1 MGSIVNQALSSY
13 SDNALPVYRIFS
25 GRAINGGQSINV
37 WDAVYRPPFK
47 SKYFPKTASFDSSSF
62 PETYSLDIIREH
74 VASLLTDVWNVEF
87 PDERS
92 SRMNDE
98 EINIVASLN
107 PWNS

>member
-1 MGSIVNQALSSY
+1 MCHQA
-13 SDNALPVYRIFS
+13 
-25 GRAINGGQSINV
+25 Q
-37 WDAVYRPPFK
+37 K
-47 SKYFPKTASFDSSSF
+47 CC
-62 PETYSLDIIREH
+62 IIREH